1 MKKTEEQKKIE
12 EWIEKNLA
20 KKPPPLPEDWKTMFK
35 KSVFVIES
43 HTRHGLERWFQG
55 DAEDVLKD
63 PSRWRGEPGRGCR
76 FLVATNDEYMKGTGR
91 DRELWPPVQILEA
104 DNEKMHGITP
114 GLLDNMRKDIKE
126 GTFKP

>member
-12 EWIEKNLA
+12 ERIKKNLA

-35 KSVFVIES
+35 KHVLVHDCF
-43 HTRHGLERWFQG
+43 TRHGLERWISG

-63 PSRWRGEPGRGCR
+63 PSKWRRCVGRGCR
-76 FLVATNDEYMKGTGR
+76 FLVATDDEYMKGTGR
-91 DRELWPPVQILEA
+91 GSELWPPVQILEVGK
-104 DNEKMHGITP
+104 EKMHGITP
-114 GLLDNMRKDIKE
+114 GLLDRMEKDIKE